1 MKKDAQK
8 SVAIDEFEGT
18 EQEYDKKL
26 SLDDLL
32 NTQNIADLLDE
43 HDLISIGNRVV
54 EGYLVDLASRE
65 PWEKDLEN
73 WTKLALQVS
82 DKKSYPWIGA
92 ANIKFPLLA
101 TAAMQFAARAY
112 PTLVPAN
119 NQIVK
124 CRTVGGDPSGEK
136 SQRTLS

>member
-54 EGYLVDLASRE
+54 EG
-65 PWEKDLEN
+65 
-73 WTKLALQVS
+73 
-82 DKKSYPWIGA
+82 
-92 ANIKFPLLA
+92 
-101 TAAMQFAARAY
+101 
-112 PTLVPAN
+112 
-119 NQIVK
+119 
-124 CRTVGGDPSGEK
+124 
-136 SQRTLS
+136 